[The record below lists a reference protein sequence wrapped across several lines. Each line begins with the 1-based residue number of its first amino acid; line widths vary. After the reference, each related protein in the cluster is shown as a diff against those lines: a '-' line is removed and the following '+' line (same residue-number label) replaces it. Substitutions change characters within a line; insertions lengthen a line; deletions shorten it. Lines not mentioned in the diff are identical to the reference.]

1 VADNTVTV
9 VGNITRD
16 PELRFTAGGKG
27 IASFGLAV
35 NRRYQQNGEWQ
46 EKVSFFNVTAWDQ
59 LGENAAAS
67 LTKGTRIIVTGRL
80 EQREYET
87 NNGEKRNVVEI
98 VADELGPSLRWA
110 RANVE
115 RMQRSTTDG
124 GSGGGGFS
132 GGGNSGGGGGSYS
145 GGGGQAA
152 PRGSD
157 AVYGDEEPF

>member
-1 VADNTVTV
+1 MAENSVTI
-9 VGNITRD
+9 VGNLTRD

-27 IASFGLAV
+27 VASFGVAV

-87 NNGEKRNVVEI
+87 NSGEKRNVVEI
-98 VADELGPSLRWA
+98 AADELGPSLRWA

-115 RMQRSTTDG
+115 RTQRTGPDG
-124 GSGGGGFS
+124 APSGG
-132 GGGNSGGGGGSYS
+132 
-145 GGGGQAA
+145 ARPTPA
-152 PRGSD
+152 PAGAGR
-157 AVYGDEEPF
+157 